1 MDDFLFVNI
10 VQPLAYL
17 SNDRTDICLF
27 HSPVLSQLLKEL
39 PICAKLN
46 KQINIFFILKV
57 TIEGSNLSMAQIELD
72 A

>member
-17 SNDRTDICLF
+17 SNDRTDISLF

-39 PICAKLN
+39 PICTKLN
-46 KQINIFFILKV
+46 KQINILFILKV
-57 TIEGSNLSMAQIELD
+57 TIEGSNVSMAQIELD